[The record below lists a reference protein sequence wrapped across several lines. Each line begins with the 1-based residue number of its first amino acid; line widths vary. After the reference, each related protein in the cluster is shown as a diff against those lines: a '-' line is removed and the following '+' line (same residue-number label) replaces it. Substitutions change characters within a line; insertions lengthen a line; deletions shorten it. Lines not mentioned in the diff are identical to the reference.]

1 MSYDLY
7 YDEWLSAEDI
17 IELAQKAYSEDVEAH
32 GIDIVGCIGMAEA
45 KAKVMPSVREYGLAD
60 SDIDAIEVFMNAYN
74 DDVEKTVHGVA
85 F

>member
-17 IELAQKAYSEDVEAH
+17 IELAQKAYSEDVEKH
-32 GIDIVGCIGMAEA
+32 GIDTVGCLNMEEA
-45 KAKVMPSVREYGLAD
+45 KAKVMPSVREYGLAE
-60 SDIDAIEVFMNAYN
+60 DIDFVDVFMNAYN
-74 DDVEKTVHGVA
+74 ADVEKTVYGVA